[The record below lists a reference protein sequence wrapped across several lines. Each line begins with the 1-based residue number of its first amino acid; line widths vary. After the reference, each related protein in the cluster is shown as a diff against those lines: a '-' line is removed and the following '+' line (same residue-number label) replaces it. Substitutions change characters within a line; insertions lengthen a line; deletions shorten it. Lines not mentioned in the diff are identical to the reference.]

1 METTFI
7 ALFTFVQN
15 GTLHSNTRLIKART
29 WAKAIAIA
37 EEQVY
42 TSLDVMKD
50 SGVTEVQ
57 LQSLTFTN
65 H

>member
-1 METTFI
+1 MKTSFI

-15 GTLHSNTRLIKART
+15 GTLHSNTRFIEART
-29 WAKAIAIA
+29 WAKAIAVA
-37 EEQVY
+37 EEEVFAV
-42 TSLDVMKD
+42 LDVMKD

-65 H
+65 P